1 MDDAQII
8 DLYLTRQESAVEET
22 ARKYG
27 SYLHQVAYH
36 ILRCP
41 EDSEEV
47 VEDVYF
53 AAWNAIPPEVPR
65 VFKHFLSRIT
75 RNLSFNRLDY
85 LTAKQRDS
93 HMILL
98 LSELDACI
106 PDTLADPAR
115 QLESRQIGSIL
126 NHFLSTLS
134 PKDCAL
140 FLCRYYHSM
149 TIREISEKYALS
161 ERNVKYRLSCMRQQL
176 RKDLEKEDIC
186 V

>member
-1 MDDAQII
+1 MEDAQIV
-8 DLYLTRQESAVEET
+8 DLYLNRQESALQET

-27 SYLHQVAYH
+27 PYLNQVADH
-36 ILRCP
+36 ILRCR

-47 VEDVYF
+47 VEDTYL

-65 VFKHFLSRIT
+65 VLKHFLSRIA

-85 LTAKQRDS
+85 LTARQRDS
-93 HMILL
+93 HMVLL

-106 PDTLADPAR
+106 PDTLSDPAR
-115 QLESRQIGSIL
+115 QLESRQIGASL
-126 NHFLSTLS
+126 NHFLSTLP
-134 PKDCAL
+134 PKDCAV

-149 TIREISEKYALS
+149 TIREIGDKYALS

-176 RKDLEKEDIC
+176 RRELEKEGIC